1 MPAVSAPHWLLGIV
15 RPNREVATP
24 WLRMLR
30 APLAICGPLALGWA
44 LGQVTLGLPA
54 ALGGLISTVAERG
67 GPYAGRVKRVA
78 ATVLLGNACGIGV
91 GVLVHGLGWGVVAAV
106 AGMSVVSALVSA
118 TGSTGSLVGL
128 QLLLF
133 TVLGSGQLAQLG
145 PWWLVVGLFLAG
157 SLWSVALAAVEWAL
171 RPRAPERTSVAEA
184 YRSIARMVRTAG
196 TPQFEQ
202 ARQDA
207 TSALNTAYDDVLTAR
222 AFVAGYDPSYA
233 RLVTL
238 LNRTHRLVEAALTLS
253 QESHRPLP
261 LAHTLEAI
269 ADATEHGTA
278 IGPPPP
284 VADATPGTRA
294 LREAVR
300 SAREALRGEATHS
313 TVPRR
318 SARQWLR
325 EYLAELR
332 YGRLVRL
339 FALRLS
345 LCMAVSAVLSEV
357 APLQRSYWVMLTVV
371 VVLKPDFGSVFARAL
386 QRGIGTTIGAVIGAA
401 ILVLVPYG
409 PLMLVVLAALAVLV
423 PYTITRNWGMFATAL
438 TPLVLIIIDLPTHAG
453 WQLAEARALDT
464 LLGCAL
470 VLLLGYAPWPA
481 SWHADVGRQ
490 YADASAE
497 IARYLRAL
505 GTDPHGRPAGEH
517 RRGAYRLLSDVR
529 TVFQRA
535 LSEPAAARGRTM
547 AWYPAVVGLERA
559 LDTIAAVSV
568 HARQTG
574 PEPSEDAL
582 RQLADVLDGFT
593 SALRRGAEPPR
604 AELPEDPTTAD
615 IGDAVRDVLE
625 LFRSKT

>member
-1 MPAVSAPHWLLGIV
+1 MPAVSAPQWLIEIV
-15 RPNREVATP
+15 RLKREVRTP

-30 APLAICGPLALGWA
+30 APLAICGPLALGYA
-44 LGQVTLGLPA
+44 LGHTTLALPA
-54 ALGGLISTVAERG
+54 ALGGLISTVVERG
-67 GPYAGRVKRVA
+67 GPYFGRIKRVA
-78 ATVLLGNACGIGV
+78 ATVLLGNGCGLAV
-91 GVLVHGLGWGVVAAV
+91 GVLVHGLGWGVVVAV
-106 AGMSVVSALVSA
+106 AAMSLVSALISA

-145 PWWLVVGLFLAG
+145 PWWLVLGLFLAG
-157 SLWSVALAAVEWAL
+157 SFWSLALAAVEWAL
-171 RPRAPERTSVAEA
+171 HPRGPERTSVAEA
-184 YRSIARMVRTAG
+184 YRAIARMVRTAG
-196 TPQFEQ
+196 TEQFEQ

-207 TSALNTAYDDVLTAR
+207 TTALNTAYDDVLTAR
-222 AFVAGYDPSYA
+222 ALVAGHDPSYA

-253 QESHRPLP
+253 QEHHRPLP
-261 LAHTLEAI
+261 LAHALEAL

-294 LREAVR
+294 LGEAVR
-300 SAREALRGEATHS
+300 SAREALQGEITHRHL
-313 TVPRR
+313 PRR

-325 EYLAELR
+325 EYLTELR
-332 YGRLVRL
+332 HGRLVRL
-339 FALRLS
+339 FALRLT
-345 LCMAVSAVLSEV
+345 LCMAVAAVLSEV

-386 QRGIGTTIGAVIGAA
+386 QRGIGTAVGAVIGAA

-409 PLMLVVLAALAVLV
+409 PLLLVVLAGLAVLV

-438 TPLVLIIIDLPTHAG
+438 TPLVLVIIDLPTRAG

-490 YADASAE
+490 FADVSAE
-497 IARYLRAL
+497 MARYLRAL
-505 GTDPHGRPAGEH
+505 GTDPRGRPVGEH
-517 RRGAYRLLSDVR
+517 RRRAYRLLSDVR

-535 LSEPAAARGRTM
+535 LSEPATLRGRTM
-547 AWYPAVVGLERA
+547 AWYPAVVELERA
-559 LDTIAAVSV
+559 LDTIAATSV
-568 HARQTG
+568 QARQTSE
-574 PEPSEDAL
+574 EPSENAL
-582 RQLADVLDGFT
+582 RQLADVLDSFT
-593 SALRRGAEPPR
+593 SALRRGTEPPR
-604 AELPEDPTTAD
+604 APLPDDASTGEIAD
-615 IGDAVRDVLE
+615 AINDVLE
-625 LFRSKT
+625 LFRSKS